1 MGGNVSMRF
10 SREVLYLVAGAALL
24 LAAQVLQVARENL
37 SFLIWHDFWVT
48 LLVVAGMPS
57 LLIAILALSFPRHL
71 SIAAAVTLA
80 IWLSAY
86 YIEMAGVLRTWEI
99 PVVRAVLAAMLVL
112 SFPFL
117 LVVLALLPR
126 DFIARV
132 IGAVGL
138 ALFALASIPFA
149 LSVGV
154 AELMEPAVDPTALID
169 SKPLPE
175 PAQAAGRLPD
185 IIYIVPDRYASSG
198 VLGDVFQHDNSE
210 FLDALRRRGFA
221 VADKARA
228 NYLSTHYSLASS
240 MNMQYLEPV
249 LQSLDGRTTRAAAL
263 YSLIGNNLVAAR
275 LKKMGYLYIHVGSWW
290 DGTRRSAHA
299 DQNVYFGVTNFA
311 GELGQVVLARSPLI
325 RLAIASL
332 NPVNRCQAIK
342 QKLAYL
348 EEVRGDG
355 RPIFVFAHVLVP
367 HVPIVIDADGRCIAP
382 IDYPLNS
389 SWETFT
395 KAYSGFVTYLNK
407 RLLQIF
413 DRQKTNNPNPLIFV
427 LQADEGPYPKSYGE
441 SDSLTRTR
449 GHIAGISFDW
459 RAASDSELTTKFGIL
474 NALYLGDPDGSEGL
488 PEIPETLTPVNNWR
502 VIFGKL
508 DGRAYPLLPDRYFI
522 YPTNDQPYTSIE
534 ITERLNAAAQ

>member
-1 MGGNVSMRF
+1 MKI
-10 SREVLYLVAGAALL
+10 SREVLYLIVGSACLTAAP
-24 LAAQVLQVARENL
+24 VFQVARENEA
-37 SFLIWHDFWVT
+37 FLDWHDLGVT

-57 LLIAILALSFPRHL
+57 LLIAILALSFPRRL
-71 SIAAAVTLA
+71 SIAAAVTLT

-86 YIEMAGVLRTWEI
+86 HIEMAGVLRAWEV
-99 PVVRAVLAAMLVL
+99 PVVSEAGVVAVLVL

-117 LVVLALLPR
+117 LFVLALLPR

-154 AELMEPAVDPTALID
+154 AEFMEPAIDPTALIE

-185 IIYIVPDRYASSG
+185 IIYIVPDRYASAS
-198 VLGDVFQHDNSE
+198 VLAKVFQHDNSE
-210 FLDALRRRGFA
+210 FLNALRRRGFA

-240 MNMQYLEPV
+240 MNMQYLGPV

-275 LKKMGYLYIHVGSWW
+275 LKKMGYRYIHVGSWW
-290 DGTRRSAHA
+290 DGTRRNAHA
-299 DQNVYFGVTNFA
+299 DLNVYFGVPNFA
-311 GELGQVVLARSPLI
+311 GELGQAVLVRSPII

-348 EEVRGDG
+348 EEIRGAD

-367 HVPIVIDADGRCIAP
+367 HLPIVIDADGRCISP

-427 LQADEGPYPKSYGE
+427 LQADEGPYPKAYGE
-441 SDSLTRTR
+441 SDSLTTTR
-449 GHIAGISFDW
+449 GHGTAGISFDW
-459 RAASDSELTTKFGIL
+459 RAASDSELATKFGIL
-474 NALYLGDPDGSEGL
+474 NALYLGDPNGSEGL
-488 PEIPETLTPVNNWR
+488 PEIPATLTPVNNWR

-508 DGRAYPLLPDRYFI
+508 DGRAYPLLPDRHFI